1 MAATGVGPFTYQWQM
16 NGTNLLNN
24 MVSTLAGGLLNDG
37 LPATNTI
44 LDFPQDSALDA
55 AGNLYIA
62 DMNNHVIRK
71 VGTNGISRIIAG
83 AGVLG
88 FTGDGGPATNAFLN
102 KPTTVAVDSSG
113 KLYLADSG
121 NNRIRM
127 VSTNG
132 IITTVAGNGSI
143 FGGGSVATNTGLY
156 NPLGVAADNAGNFY
170 IADTYN
176 QRIRKVT
183 PSGSM
188 TTVAGTGSSG
198 SNGDNGSATSA

>member
-1 MAATGVGPFTYQWQM
+1 MKTQWNQLQICLLIPGLLATAIIEAQPVITLQPTSQTAAWSGNATYTVAVTGVGPFTYEWQM

-24 MVSTLAGGLLNDG
+24 MISTVAGGKLNDG

-44 LDFPQDSALDA
+44 LDFPQGSAVDA

-71 VGTNGISRIIAG
+71 VDPNGISRIIVG

-88 FTGDGGPATNAFLN
+88 FAGDGGAATNAFLN

-143 FGGGSVATNTGLY
+143 SGGGLRGHEY
-156 NPLGVAADNAGNFY
+156 
-170 IADTYN
+170 
-176 QRIRKVT
+176 R
-183 PSGSM
+183 
-188 TTVAGTGSSG
+188 TV
-198 SNGDNGSATSA
+198 